1 MKKSLSKDS
10 RFGSRPAT
18 GFTDDLVEMVCQKA
32 ELLVSRE
39 AVQQHLPV
47 WKDSHTGSV
56 KVVNHIFKFTIL
68 STMFLINP
76 L

>member
-39 AVQQHLPV
+39 AVQQH
-47 WKDSHTGSV
+47 
-56 KVVNHIFKFTIL
+56 
-68 STMFLINP
+68 
-76 L
+76 

>member
-1 MKKSLSKDS
+1 MKKSLSKDP

-47 WKDSHTGSV
+47 WKDSHTGS
-56 KVVNHIFKFTIL
+56 IL
-68 STMFLINP
+68 STMFLVNP

>member
-10 RFGSRPAT
+10 RFGSGSAT

-39 AVQQHLPV
+39 AVQQYLPV
-47 WKDSHTGSV
+47 WKDSRTDSI
-56 KVVNHIFKFTIL
+56 KFVNTIFKFTIL
-68 STMFLINP
+68 SSMFLINP

>member
-10 RFGSRPAT
+10 QFGSRPAT

-47 WKDSHTGSV
+47 WKDSHTGSI
-56 KVVNHIFKFTIL
+56 KFVNHIFKFTIL
-68 STMFLINP
+68 STMFLTNP